1 MTDSIVIVADALKT
15 QRQSLSHQRRL
26 KAWQGV
32 WRFAAL
38 CGMTGGLVWSLGLP
52 HWVIRGSSQVKITG
66 NQLLNQGQIQ
76 QMLQMNYPQSIWQLP
91 IHQITDQLENQ
102 PPIDDVYITRQ
113 LFPAQITLTV
123 KERQP
128 VAKASVGT
136 EAGFLDGEGVWI
148 PQKLYPQGAKIAA
161 STQLTILGL
170 NQQSRT
176 YWKQMYPM
184 MISSPVKIM
193 VVDWRDP
200 SNLILKTDL
209 GTVHCGTY
217 GDKFSQQLSVLAKL
231 RELPS
236 RVPKERIIYIDL
248 SNPDSPSVHLKDL
261 PKKPPSS

>member
-1 MTDSIVIVADALKT
+1 MTDSTVVLADALKT
-15 QRQSLSHQRRL
+15 QRQTLSHQRRL

-52 HWVIRGSSQVKITG
+52 DWVIRGSSQVKITG
-66 NQLLNQGQIQ
+66 NQLLNLEQIQ

-91 IHQITDQLENQ
+91 IHQLTEQLESQ
-102 PPIDDVYITRQ
+102 PPIEDIHITRQ

-128 VAKASVGT
+128 VAKASFGK
-136 EAGFLDGEGVWI
+136 EGGFLDAEGVWI
-148 PQKLYPQGAKIAA
+148 PQKFYPQGAKIATA
-161 STQLTILGL
+161 TQLTILGL
-170 NQQSRT
+170 NRQSQT
-176 YWKQMYPM
+176 YWEQMYPM

-193 VVDWRDP
+193 IVDWRDP

-217 GDKFSQQLSVLAKL
+217 DHKFSQQLSVLAKL
-231 RELPS
+231 RKLPS
-236 RVPKERIIYIDL
+236 QVPKERIIYIDL
-248 SNPDSPSVHLKDL
+248 SNPDSPSVHLKDP